1 MKRTDLARKERE
13 IKRAIKKE
21 ERLSGKTDNSGKSVG
36 DFINELHSFFFHDEN
51 KIYNIAVDERIPE
64 LLEDIMLE
72 MPEKQWEN
80 IIRKAVRKTG
90 IKEKESAVKE
100 LLEFLE

>member
-21 ERLSGKTDNSGKSVG
+21 ERIARGEKEERSIG
-36 DFINELHSFFFHDEN
+36 DYINELHSYFFCDDT
-51 KIYNIAVDERIPE
+51 KIYNIAVDERIPD
-64 LLEDIMLE
+64 LLEE
-72 MPEKQWEN
+72 MMMEIEEKQWET

-90 IKEKESAVKE
+90 IKQKRRR
-100 LLEFLE
+100 

>member
-21 ERLSGKTDNSGKSVG
+21 ERIAKGEKVERTIG
-36 DFINELHSFFFHDEN
+36 DYINELHSFLFHDET
-51 KIYNIAVDERIPE
+51 KIYNIAVDERIPD
-64 LLEDIMLE
+64 LLEEMMIE
-72 MPEKQWEN
+72 MPDKQWEN

-90 IKEKESAVKE
+90 VKEKEPAVKE
-100 LLEFLE
+100 LLDFIQ

>member
-21 ERLSGKTDNSGKSVG
+21 ERLVGKGEKDSRTVG
-36 DFINELHSFFFHDEN
+36 DYINDLSSYFFHDEN
-51 KIYNIAVDERIPE
+51 KIYNIAVDERIPD
-64 LLEDIMLE
+64 LLEE
-72 MPEKQWEN
+72 MMMEMEEKQWEN

-90 IKEKESAVKE
+90 VKEKEPAVKE
-100 LLEFLE
+100 LLDFIQ

>member
-21 ERLSGKTDNSGKSVG
+21 ERIARGESGDRTVG
-36 DFINELHSFFFHDEN
+36 DFINELSSYFFYDEN
-51 KIYNIAVDERIPE
+51 KIYNIAVDERIPDI
-64 LLEDIMLE
+64 LEEMMDE
-72 MPEKQWEN
+72 MPEKQWDN

-100 LLEFLE
+100 LLDFMK